1 MKQLKPIACVVAS
14 ASMASFSKPVQVE
27 PGEQPTMATVPC
39 FEVELATEKER
50 HGTLTLRFAGEELVP
65 AQEALKPDA
74 KVTVL
79 LEVEDSP
86 SAG

>member
-27 PGEQPTMATVPC
+27 EGEQPTMATVPC
-39 FEVELATEKER
+39 YEVELTTVKER
-50 HGTLTLRFAGEELVP
+50 HGTLTLRFAGDELVP
-65 AQEALKPDA
+65 AQEALKQDT

-79 LEVEDSP
+79 LEVDDNQ
-86 SAG
+86 SAE